1 MKAYKVSILTIVN
14 AFLLITLSQGLSTR
28 KSFLSQSSA
37 ALLSVIVVPVPSEA
51 SPYCAAGVGENCL
64 ELSEGNDYIKAL
76 QQKSA
81 ENKETNAK
89 VCALLVM
96 VVYVVYW
103 LVGFLGSILE

>member
-1 MKAYKVSILTIVN
+1 MKAYKGSILTIVH
-14 AFLLITLSQGLSTR
+14 AFLLMTLSQGLSTR

-37 ALLSVIVVPVPSEA
+37 ALLSVIVVPAPSEA